1 MYVCMCMC
9 VCVCVSPS
17 SLSGFHGISSWGGLR
32 LSVSVVGLE
41 GRVCERDGDYKCV
54 LYDVDAWWDVGYASY
69 AGCVG
74 CVGCVWRGL
83 NLSARRFDDETAWP
97 SG

>member
-1 MYVCMCMC
+1 MY
-9 VCVCVSPS
+9 
-17 SLSGFHGISSWGGLR
+17 
-32 LSVSVVGLE
+32 E
-41 GRVCERDGDYKCV
+41 
-54 LYDVDAWWDVGYASY
+54 VDAWWDVGSASS

-74 CVGCVWRGL
+74 CVWVGL